1 MAFTPWTTAQGY
13 LAFLAEIVR
22 LELIE
27 QVAPIQYTLRLLI
40 PPGSR
45 LLELPEARQVVGALD
60 EASLSYRWRNPD
72 PQLDRLQRDLELLVH
87 RSAKEQLTRAEIF
100 QQIYSRSQDLL
111 AGAPAP
117 PAQLRANGYKAP
129 YLTEPWYC

>member
-1 MAFTPWTTAQGY
+1 M
-13 LAFLAEIVR
+13 
-22 LELIE
+22 
-27 QVAPIQYTLRLLI
+27 APIQYTLRLLI

-45 LLELPEARQVVGALD
+45 LLELPEARQVIGTLN

-72 PQLDRLQRDLELLVH
+72 PRLDRLQRDLELLVH
-87 RSAKEQLTRAEIF
+87 RSVKEQLTRAEIF
-100 QQIYSRSQDLL
+100 QHIWVRSQQLL

-117 PAQLRANGYKAP
+117 PAQVRPNGYKVP